1 MFSSTISAHAEEI
14 PEFSYGGFLGVKIND
29 LSSSKA
35 KKLGFE
41 NQYGAYLSYVYPSSP
56 ASEAGL
62 RIFDYII
69 EVENK
74 VLKKSFRLSDALSE
88 FDPGDQIQIAYLRN
102 GIVKET
108 KVRLRRRSEVADPPA
123 IPKEKEAFLGVKESS
138 FYDYDRNKGVR
149 VIILNGYTAYDIGLK
164 NDDIIYSINGFRMID
179 WDDISTVMDALRVGD
194 EIRIV
199 YYRGKEKRVSEG
211 ILKSS
216 ANRGNSNPKVV
227 SSASSRKVFLGING
241 GKMSSAKAKNMGID
255 NPYGFY
261 ITSVVSESVADRY
274 GLQAMDYLYGVDS
287 YRVGSDQ
294 SLGNILSRFEVG
306 QEADLHLIRQ
316 GKAIV
321 VPVRMDSRNTT
332 LVKSNK
338 RNACERPFLGVRK
351 ADDKI
356 AFGLDV
362 TIVDGSPAEQIGLQ
376 DYDAITRING
386 HYIIDWNDLSYLHS
400 LYSPGEN
407 MRIEVFRN
415 GNKKTF
421 NSVFISYKEAKQC
434 VDCFCGSM
442 NNEKMNISIDLGD
455 LEQELE
461 ALSEELKNLDIDI
474 NIDFGDSNQYDKVT
488 KRNDRSVEVAES
500 LDDMEQKKIRSYLN
514 TSAST
519 GSLDVL
525 EFSLKPLSDNVFYGI
540 HFRIEERGDLNVK
553 VLTDRGRLIY
563 DFESTN
569 FEGVFEDRI
578 DLAQE
583 DSSYYFILQQNG
595 KEHIKKVNL
604 R

>member
-35 KKLGFE
+35 RKLGFE
-41 NQYGAYLSYVYPSSP
+41 NQYGAYLSYVFPSSP
-56 ASEAGL
+56 AAEAGL

-69 EVENK
+69 EVEGK
-74 VLKKSFRLSDALSE
+74 VLKKSFRLSDALSD

-123 IPKEKEAFLGVKESS
+123 IPKKEEAFLGVKESS

-149 VIILNGYTAYDIGLK
+149 VIILNGYTAFDMGLK

-179 WDDISTVMDALRVGD
+179 WDDISTVMDAQRVGD
-194 EIRIV
+194 KIRLV

-216 ANRGNSNPKVV
+216 ANRGDSIPKVV

-241 GKMSSAKAKNMGID
+241 GRLTSAKAKNMGID

-261 ITSVVSESVADRY
+261 ITSVVSKSVAERY

-294 SLGNILSRFEVG
+294 SLGNILSRFEVE

-321 VPVRMDSRNTT
+321 VPVRMDSRNTS
-332 LVKSNK
+332 LISRNK

-351 ADDKI
+351 ADNKI

-362 TIVDGSPAEQIGLQ
+362 TLVEGGPAEQIGLK

-421 NSVFISYKEAKQC
+421 NSVFVSYREAKQC
-434 VDCFCGSM
+434 EDCFCGVIS
-442 NNEKMNISIDLGD
+442 NENINISIDLDD

-474 NIDFGDSNQYDKVT
+474 NIDFGDSNQFDKVT
-488 KRNDRSVEVAES
+488 KRNTRSVEVAES
-500 LDDMEQKKIRSYLN
+500 LDAMEQNKVRSYLN
-514 TSAST
+514 TSASSET
-519 GSLDVL
+519 LDVQ

-540 HFRIEERGDLNVK
+540 HFRIEELGDLNVK

-563 DFESTN
+563 DFESAD

-583 DSSYYFILQQNG
+583 DSTYYFVLRQNG

>member
-1 MFSSTISAHAEEI
+1 MFSSVISAHAEET

-35 KKLGFE
+35 RNLGFE

-56 ASEAGL
+56 AAEAGL

-69 EVENK
+69 EVEKK
-74 VLKKSFRLSDALSE
+74 VLKKSFRLSDALSD

-123 IPKEKEAFLGVKESS
+123 IPKDKEAFLGVKESS

-149 VIILNGYTAYDIGLK
+149 VIILNGYTAYDMGLK

-179 WDDISTVMDALRVGD
+179 WDDISTVMDAQRVGD
-194 EIRIV
+194 EIRLV

-211 ILKSS
+211 VLKSS
-216 ANRGNSNPKVV
+216 ANKGDSTPKVV

-241 GKMSSAKAKNMGID
+241 GRLTSVKAKNMGID

-261 ITSVVSESVADRY
+261 ITSVVSESVAERY

-294 SLGNILSRFEVG
+294 SLGNILSRFEVE

-321 VPVRMDSRNTT
+321 VPVRMDSRNSSSV
-332 LVKSNK
+332 LRDK

-351 ADDKI
+351 ADNKI

-362 TIVDGSPAEQIGLQ
+362 TIVEGGPAAQIGLK

-415 GNKKTF
+415 GNKRTF
-421 NSVFISYKEAKQC
+421 NSVFVSYKEAKQC
-434 VDCFCGSM
+434 VDCFCGS
-442 NNEKMNISIDLGD
+442 NNERKNISIDLGD

-488 KRNDRSVEVAES
+488 KRNNRSVEVAES
-500 LDDMEQKKIRSYLN
+500 LNDIEQKKVRSYLN
-514 TSAST
+514 SAAASGT
-519 GSLDVL
+519 LDVL

-540 HFRIEERGDLNVK
+540 HFRVEERGDLNVK

-563 DFESTN
+563 DFESTD

-583 DSSYYFILQQNG
+583 DSSYYFVLQQNG

>member
-1 MFSSTISAHAEEI
+1 MLSSVISAHAEET

-35 KKLGFE
+35 RNLGFE

-69 EVENK
+69 EVEKK
-74 VLKKSFRLSDALSE
+74 VLKKSFRLSDALSDFE
-88 FDPGDQIQIAYLRN
+88 PGDQIQIAYLRN
-102 GIVKET
+102 GLVKET

-138 FYDYDRNKGVR
+138 YYDYDRNKGVR
-149 VIILNGYTAYDIGLK
+149 VIVLKGYTAYDMGLK

-179 WDDISTVMDALRVGD
+179 WDDISTVMDAQRVGD
-194 EIRIV
+194 EIRLV

-211 ILKSS
+211 IFKSS
-216 ANRGNSNPKVV
+216 ANRGDSTPNVV
-227 SSASSRKVFLGING
+227 SPVSSRRVFLGING
-241 GKMSSAKAKNMGID
+241 GRMSSTKAKNMGID

-261 ITSVVSESVADRY
+261 ITSVVTESVADRY

-287 YRVGSDQ
+287 YRVGADQ
-294 SLGNILSRFEVG
+294 SLGNILSRFEVE

-321 VPVRMDSRNTT
+321 VPVRMDSRNTS
-332 LVKSNK
+332 LVSRDK

-351 ADDKI
+351 ADNKI

-362 TIVDGSPAEQIGLQ
+362 TIVEGGPAEQIGLK

-400 LYSPGEN
+400 LYSPGDN

-415 GNKKTF
+415 GNKRTF
-421 NSVFISYKEAKQC
+421 NSVFVSYKEAKQC

-442 NNEKMNISIDLGD
+442 NNERKNISIDLGD

-474 NIDFGDSNQYDKVT
+474 NIDFGDSNEYDKVT
-488 KRNDRSVEVAES
+488 KRNNRSVEVAES
-500 LDDMEQKKIRSYLN
+500 LDDIEQKKVRSYLN
-514 TSAST
+514 SSAASGT
-519 GSLDVL
+519 LDVL

-563 DFESTN
+563 DFESTD

-595 KEHIKKVNL
+595 KELIKKVNL

>member
-1 MFSSTISAHAEEI
+1 MFSSVISAHAAET

-35 KKLGFE
+35 RNLGFE

-56 ASEAGL
+56 AAEAGL

-69 EVENK
+69 EVEKK
-74 VLKKSFRLSDALSE
+74 VLKKSFRLSDALSD

-123 IPKEKEAFLGVKESS
+123 IPKDKEAFLGVKESS

-149 VIILNGYTAYDIGLK
+149 VIILNGYTAYDMGLK

-179 WDDISTVMDALRVGD
+179 WDDISTVMDAQRVGD
-194 EIRIV
+194 EIRLV

-216 ANRGNSNPKVV
+216 ANKGDSTPKVV

-241 GKMSSAKAKNMGID
+241 GRLTSVKAKNMGID

-261 ITSVVSESVADRY
+261 ITSVVSESVAKRY

-294 SLGNILSRFEVG
+294 SLGNILSRFEVE

-321 VPVRMDSRNTT
+321 VPVRMDSRNTA
-332 LVKSNK
+332 LVSRHK

-351 ADDKI
+351 ADNKI

-362 TIVDGSPAEQIGLQ
+362 TIVEGGPAEQIGLK

-400 LYSPGEN
+400 LYSPGDN

-415 GNKKTF
+415 GNKRTF
-421 NSVFISYKEAKQC
+421 NSVFVSYKEAKQC

-442 NNEKMNISIDLGD
+442 NNERKNISIDLGD

-461 ALSEELKNLDIDI
+461 ELSEELKNLDIDI

-488 KRNDRSVEVAES
+488 KRNNRSVEVAES
-500 LDDMEQKKIRSYLN
+500 LNDIEQKKVRSYLN
-514 TSAST
+514 SSAASGT
-519 GSLDVL
+519 LDVL

-563 DFESTN
+563 DFESTD

-595 KEHIKKVNL
+595 KEQIKKVNL

>member
-35 KKLGFE
+35 RKLGFE
-41 NQYGAYLSYVYPSSP
+41 NQYGAYLSYVFPSSP
-56 ASEAGL
+56 AAEAGL

-69 EVENK
+69 EVEGK
-74 VLKKSFRLSDALSE
+74 VLKKSFRLSDALSD

-123 IPKEKEAFLGVKESS
+123 IPKEEEAFLGVKESS

-149 VIILNGYTAYDIGLK
+149 VIILNGYTAFDMGLK

-179 WDDISTVMDALRVGD
+179 WDDISTVMDAQRVGD
-194 EIRIV
+194 EIRLV

-216 ANRGNSNPKVV
+216 ANRGDSIPKVV

-241 GKMSSAKAKNMGID
+241 GRLTSVKAKNMGID

-261 ITSVVSESVADRY
+261 ITSVVSKSVAERY

-294 SLGNILSRFEVG
+294 SLGNILSRFEVE

-321 VPVRMDSRNTT
+321 VPVRMDSRNTS
-332 LVKSNK
+332 LISRNK

-351 ADDKI
+351 ADNKI

-362 TIVDGSPAEQIGLQ
+362 TIVEGGPAEQIGLK

-421 NSVFISYKEAKQC
+421 NSVFVSYREAKQC
-434 VDCFCGSM
+434 EDCFCGVIS
-442 NNEKMNISIDLGD
+442 NEKINISIDLDD

-474 NIDFGDSNQYDKVT
+474 NIDFGDSNQFDKVT
-488 KRNDRSVEVAES
+488 KRNTRSVEVAES
-500 LDDMEQKKIRSYLN
+500 LDAMEQNKVRSYLN
-514 TSAST
+514 TSASSET
-519 GSLDVL
+519 LDVQ

-540 HFRIEERGDLNVK
+540 HFRIEELGDLNVK

-563 DFESTN
+563 DFESAD

-583 DSSYYFILQQNG
+583 DSTYYFVLRQNG